1 MMDAR
6 FDHVA
11 NLARATRYKGNRNYF
26 WPPLGQYA
34 VHALDIAR
42 FAESVPDGVIAELN
56 ILRDL
61 IEAEWSTCKARGAPS
76 RTRMHAAEAIA
87 ACLHRIA
94 PSLPQEQDQRALEL
108 RADAVASGY
117 DEAALAALAEI
128 EEETALVAGQIA
140 TWYGKQTGGLPTAF
154 GCVRDHAKS
163 QTVATARTFD
173 GDCAAYL
180 RGLHA
185 WLRLG
190 DVPAFAPVNVFFMA
204 GEGDRHPKHIAY
216 FLPED
221 EGVKHSPF
229 KKTYYFGNT
238 HDALVENISL
248 PLASRHLDLGR
259 GHPAGL
265 DALGTIPALG
275 VLAHEM
281 GHFVHR
287 ERKSFAPLNAADR
300 WASVMLQEIS
310 ADVFGILIVAEVLAP
325 RMGLSP
331 DDVIFYHLA
340 ECLRYVDRGFGY
352 FPDCD
357 GMALQLGYLLAFG
370 ALELG
375 EEGGVPRLKGEPGVV
390 LAGLRSMA
398 RVLADTLLDED
409 VDRSLALVSDFGPV
423 SELLKPLLTALSA
436 QPVKT
441 IHYVQEWPAPVGLP
455 LAAAE

>member
-11 NLARATRYKGNRNYF
+11 NIAQATRYKGNRNYF
-26 WPPLGQYA
+26 WPPLGQYT
-34 VHALDIAR
+34 VHALDIAG
-42 FAESVPDGVIAELN
+42 FADSVPHEITAELDV
-56 ILRDL
+56 LRDL

-87 ACLHRIA
+87 ACLRRIA
-94 PSLPQEQDQRALEL
+94 PALPHEQDRQALEL
-108 RADAVASGY
+108 RADAVESGY

-163 QTVATARTFD
+163 QAVATARRLD
-173 GDCAAYL
+173 DEAATYL

-221 EGVKHSPF
+221 EGVKRSPF
-229 KKTYYFGNT
+229 KKTYYFANT
-238 HDALVENISL
+238 HDALVENMSL
-248 PLASRHLDLGR
+248 PLASRYLDLGR
-259 GHPAGL
+259 DQPVDLA
-265 DALGTIPALG
+265 ALGSIPALG

-287 ERKSFAPLNAADR
+287 EGRSFAPLNAADR

-310 ADVFGILIVAEVLAP
+310 ADGFGILIVAEVLAP
-325 RMGLSP
+325 RMGLSR

-370 ALELG
+370 ALELVE
-375 EEGGVPRLKGEPGVV
+375 EEGAPRLKGEAGTV
-390 LAGLRSMA
+390 LAGLRSLA

-409 VDRSLALVSDFGPV
+409 VDRSLALVRDFGPA
-423 SELLKPLLTALSA
+423 SQQLEPLLTALSA

-441 IHYVQEWPAPVGLP
+441 IHYVQEWPSPARLP
-455 LAAAE
+455 LAAAG